1 MNKRLVEAHLQALTR
16 RTGFEVF
23 RRMAEHKPLPASG
36 TWWHERMLR
45 ALEHD
50 EQLKLQ
56 AFRFM
61 AALPALEGSP
71 PRVIHHLH
79 EYFIAALPEGQPD
92 PLAEL
97 SHRPTRTLRQLVAGA
112 TRLAG
117 RSGLAARLLAA
128 ISLSA
133 ARTMARRF
141 IAGTT
146 IDEAVAAIR
155 RLRKRR
161 LAFTLDVLGEAAL
174 SPREADGYA
183 RTYQDLITQLP
194 PHAARWPVVPQI
206 DTADGVELPRVNVSV
221 KLTSLHPGLD
231 PIDPDRS
238 IAVACDRLRP
248 LLREAVR
255 HGVHLHIDMEHY
267 AIKDL
272 TLAIC
277 QRLFDEPEFRGYP
290 HVGIVLQAYLTDA
303 EDDARRVIEWAQRRD
318 APLWVR
324 LVKGAY
330 WDSEVLEARRHGWRC
345 PVWRYKW
352 QSDACY
358 ERITRLLLA
367 HHDRVHVAFGSH
379 NVRSLSHAMALRE
392 LWEIPPD
399 HFELQ
404 MLYGMGEPIKAA
416 LVEMGQ
422 RVRVYT
428 PYGELM
434 PGMAYLIRRLLENT
448 ANEGFLRHAA
458 EPGVPLDALLA
469 DPVARDAANKRRAVR
484 GPVGTDRAAQ
494 TAEGGC
500 APSGPPPEPVALSYD
515 PLEPPPVPPRVS
527 PLNFV
532 EPQAREGLAA
542 ALAKL
547 GNAAPLCCRLHDSG
561 ETRHWF
567 ERRNPS
573 DPQHLVA
580 RIALPQPRDP
590 DAATAAARQAA
601 AAWQR
606 VDVAGRCD
614 ALRTI
619 AQGLLDQRYE
629 LTARVIASVGKP
641 WRDADE
647 ELAAAAGALL
657 AAADGDRPAGGPAV
671 EPDDAAG
678 VVTATT
684 MPEAPLW
691 TAAVATAGSL
701 AAGRAVVLRPPATT
715 ADVVWVFAQ
724 LVQQAGVPAGVVT
737 WLPDARVVRP
747 EPTLQGGPSPGR
759 PGPATLP
766 RQAANVA
773 IIDDDADLDACVRAV
788 VRDALRFA
796 GQHVGSLDACLVVAD
811 VWERFVRRLCDAIE
825 PIRPASAMQPATLIG
840 PLLDAAAFARFNAF
854 VTAARTAGRVLLDAP
869 DEANPPEGPFFAGPK
884 VVADLPAEA
893 DWDVHVAGPLLR
905 LARVP
910 DFESALDRLERIAG
924 LRLAGIWSRS
934 PSHIMATRE
943 ACGETFGG
951 ANRELCRLSQRLF
964 LSDDGQVRGEASHSA
979 ACCRDARDVG
989 LDARGPRVSDR
1000 RHQPAR

>member
-16 RTGFEVF
+16 RIGFEIF

-71 PRVIHHLH
+71 PRVIRHLH
-79 EYFIAALPEGQPD
+79 EYFIAALADGRAD

-117 RSGLAARLLAA
+117 HSGLAARLLAA
-128 ISLSA
+128 ISLRA

-155 RLRKRR
+155 RLRRRR

-174 SPREADGYA
+174 SPREADDYA

-194 PHAARWPVVPQI
+194 PHAARWPAVPQI
-206 DTADGVELPRVNVSV
+206 DRADGVELPRVNVSV

-238 IAVACDRLRP
+238 IDVACEKLRP

-267 AIKDL
+267 TIKDL

-277 QRLFDEPEFRGYP
+277 RRLFDEPQFCDYP

-303 EDDARRVIEWAQRRD
+303 EADARRVIEWAQRRD

-330 WDSEVLEARRHGWRC
+330 WDSEVLEARRYGWRC

-379 NVRSLSHAMALRE
+379 NVRSLAHAMALRE
-392 LWEIPPD
+392 LWEIPAG
-399 HFELQ
+399 HFEIQ

-469 DPVARDAANKRRAVR
+469 DPVARDAASRRGAGRRKVR
-484 GPVGTDRAAQ
+484 DEQLVQ
-494 TAEGGC
+494 TAGGGC
-500 APSGPPPEPVALSYD
+500 PPSPVTVGVGCPPPGPPPEPVALSYD
-515 PLEPPPVPPRVS
+515 PLEPPPEPPRVS

-547 GNAAPLCCRLHDSG
+547 RDSDPLCCPLRDSDSG
-561 ETRHWF
+561 EGGQWF

-573 DPQHLVA
+573 EPQHLVA
-580 RIALPQPRDP
+580 RIALPQAGDLDHAIARAREAADAWRQVDP
-590 DAATAAARQAA
+590 
-601 AAWQR
+601 
-606 VDVAGRCD
+606 AGRCD

-619 AQGLLDQRYE
+619 AQALLDQRYE
-629 LTARVIASVGKP
+629 LTARIIASVGKP

-647 ELAAAAGALL
+647 EFAAAADALL
-657 AAADGDRPAGGPAV
+657 AAAEDDGSAGDAA
-671 EPDDAAG
+671 AAG
-678 VVTATT
+678 VRDAPEGPVAAITAV
-684 MPEAPLW
+684 EAPLLS
-691 TAAVATAGSL
+691 AARAL
-701 AAGRAVVLRPPATT
+701 ALALPAGRAVVLVVPAAT
-715 ADVVWVFAQ
+715 ADVVFEFRRLAVE
-724 LVQQAGVPAGVVT
+724 AGVPA
-737 WLPDARVVRP
+737 
-747 EPTLQGGPSPGR
+747 
-759 PGPATLP
+759 
-766 RQAANVA
+766 
-773 IIDDDADLDACVRAV
+773 ACVAV
-788 VRDALRFA
+788 VPA
-796 GQHVGSLDACLVVAD
+796 
-811 VWERFVRRLCDAIE
+811 
-825 PIRPASAMQPATLIG
+825 RPA
-840 PLLDAAAFARFNAF
+840 R
-854 VTAARTAGRVLLDAP
+854 
-869 DEANPPEGPFFAGPK
+869 
-884 VVADLPAEA
+884 
-893 DWDVHVAGPLLR
+893 
-905 LARVP
+905 
-910 DFESALDRLERIAG
+910 
-924 LRLAGIWSRS
+924 
-934 PSHIMATRE
+934 
-943 ACGETFGG
+943 GG
-951 ANRELCRLSQRLF
+951 GGKKDTKKKKKKKR
-964 LSDDGQVRGEASHSA
+964 RGE
-979 ACCRDARDVG
+979 
-989 LDARGPRVSDR
+989 
-1000 RHQPAR
+1000 